1 MKAEYRH
8 DDLVKALEAITGV
21 TAVPHCLLP
30 MLAAQTL
37 CVSAVSDGLSRGS
50 ERGALEIFT
59 RPGLAAL
66 NKPASECADLTMAEI
81 LTRMDR
87 AGAEGMIIDPGLPR
101 QLPIRG
107 DDLAALRTQVEK
119 TGRSGCGSESVDCET
134 GSELALATPEPL
146 PPAAFLAALKTALRS
161 GGRFRRAWLFE
172 ALFPGQEKGELCIGV
187 EPLPE
192 TDLATLERCLGD
204 AAQKHAGQ
212 VADRGS
218 LAFLPLQDAE
228 LIEIVKN
235 IGLPLDE
242 GDCR

>member
-1 MKAEYRH
+1 MKAEHRH
-8 DDLVKALEAITGV
+8 DDLVKALDAISGV

-37 CVSAVSDGLSRGS
+37 CVAAVSTASSRGS
-50 ERGALEIFT
+50 DARAFEIYT
-59 RPGLAAL
+59 APGLRAL
-66 NKPASECADLTMAEI
+66 NKPAAEYADRTMAEI

-87 AGAEGMIIDPGLPR
+87 VGAECMVVDPGLPR
-101 QLPIRG
+101 QLLIRG
-107 DDLAALRTQVEK
+107 NDLAALRGQVEK
-119 TGRSGCGSESVDCET
+119 TGRLVSGSESVECET
-134 GSELALATPEPL
+134 GSELTLAAPEPL
-146 PPAAFLAALKTALRS
+146 PPASFLDVLRMALRS

-172 ALFPGQEKGELCIGV
+172 ALFPGQGKGELCIGV

-192 TDLATLERCLGD
+192 TDLEALERGLGD

-228 LIEIVKN
+228 LIDIVKS
-235 IGLPLDE
+235 IGLLLDE
-242 GDCR
+242 GDPR